1 MTRFVFLRYDRR
13 VLSPRSLGTAMYV
26 DLAEI
31 GPLLPFNWITVAF
44 LSSILSRGQGEI
56 LLTRLLAISSAL
68 FDAISI
74 KREIKATPTRH
85 YHVTPWLLLASSPF
99 LSRHPIRVPSAPPF
113 RPALAYAL
121 SSERAGYDV
130 SNMQHWMRYGGCAKE
145 PGYNGGYG

>member
-1 MTRFVFLRYDRR
+1 MISSIPLVPSLVTRFVFLRYDRC

-99 LSRHPIRVPSAPPF
+99 PVPFSPPHT
-113 RPALAYAL
+113 R
-121 SSERAGYDV
+121 SKRASFSPRISVRFVLRASGI
-130 SNMQHWMRYGGCAKE
+130 
-145 PGYNGGYG
+145 